1 VLLKKQSLHFEHH
14 SFTRYQKRSF
24 LSVMSSQSEQVM
36 LSQEASIFS
45 ANKIKISTLN
55 LYHSDQN
62 KLEAYLV
69 QIKLYIKQHSFQFKF
84 IKNKVLFAFIYL
96 KDNAFT
102 WFHHYLM
109 NYLQKKS
116 GKWEEEINT
125 IFRDSQTFEKRLRRV
140 FENIDKKRTAERQL
154 YNLQQKIFAT
164 TYSISFQHIAMNTK
178 WNDAVLI
185 SQFYQKLRK
194 KVKNEIARIDK
205 LADLQKMIFR
215 VMIIDN
221 RQYEKRLKKG
231 KELTM
236 SVVLNRKFKKKQRQ
250 SYYDSQS
257 MKLNATWKILMNTRD
272 KTVQQ
277 SKTCYTCK
285 KLSHYFKD
293 CTQNKYKNK
302 SKSYDK

>member
-1 VLLKKQSLHFEHH
+1 
-14 SFTRYQKRSF
+14 
-24 LSVMSSQSEQVM
+24 MSSQSEQVM